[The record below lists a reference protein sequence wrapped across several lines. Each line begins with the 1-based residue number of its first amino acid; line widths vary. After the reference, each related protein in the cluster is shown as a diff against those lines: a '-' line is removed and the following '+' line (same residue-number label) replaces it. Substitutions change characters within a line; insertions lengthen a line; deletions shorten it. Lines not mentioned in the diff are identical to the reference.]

1 MLLGK
6 GGGGVGRERA
16 EGKGRGRGRRA
27 NGAIV
32 TERSPS
38 ESPFPLLLCS
48 LSLSLSLFLSLSTPA
63 PLHFLTWLIAP
74 VHAVAVVVVDPRRRE
89 GLPGAVEAPERR
101 RRRFQ
106 CRRVEPGPR
115 RPHAPGERRRSCCRR
130 RRGDLDQRMQ
140 HQQARK
146 DREGRAERA
155 RARPPAAPSSHCFG
169 FCSRARGEKRK

>member
-1 MLLGK
+1 L
-6 GGGGVGRERA
+6 VGRER
-16 EGKGRGRGRRA
+16 RGRVVGEVVER
-27 NGAIV
+27 
-32 TERSPS
+32 TERSSRSDRHRKAPS
-38 ESPFPLLLCS
+38 PSFCALS

-63 PLHFLTWLIAP
+63 PLHFLTWLVAP

-155 RARPPAAPSSHCFG
+155 RARPPAAPSSHCFC